1 MHLKSYEIGGRILRA
16 IASGPAQ
23 MHNGRMM
30 IPGVAFR
37 TGVESPLKFAEIVH
51 LTEGLLAA

>member
-1 MHLKSYEIGGRILRA
+1 
-16 IASGPAQ
+16 
-23 MHNGRMM
+23 MM